1 MYIRILMR
9 YVWTLLLSLL
19 LLVFMT
25 GCAQK
30 QPFKEAKAIENTALV
45 YIYRLSSHGLDD
57 VKYRLYAGNEKIDY
71 MLGGGE
77 YAPVHIKS
85 GAVSIR
91 AVANGVL
98 EHTLDLNLEAP
109 NSYFV
114 KLTPKE
120 GGDFTIEAMTNIQ
133 GLTDLKKTFL
143 SGSELE
149 IDPLKKKVVEEKEET
164 VTQHLSISDE
174 IAKLYEMKERGII
187 TQEEFTALKAKVI
200 AK

>member
-1 MYIRILMR
+1 MQ
-9 YVWTLLLSLL
+9 YVWNSLLSVLLLFSI
-19 LLVFMT
+19 T

-30 QPFKEAKAIENTALV
+30 QPFKEAKIIENTALV
-45 YIYRLSSHGLDD
+45 YMYRLSSHGLDD
-57 VKYRLYAGNEKIDY
+57 VKYRLYADDEKINY

-77 YAPVHIKS
+77 YAPVHIKA
-85 GAVSIR
+85 GTVRIR

-98 EHTLDLNLEAP
+98 EHTLNLNLEAA

-120 GGDFTIEAMTNIQ
+120 GGNFTITATTRVQ

-143 SGSELE
+143 SGSTLE
-149 IDPLKKKVVEEKEET
+149 IDPLHKKVVEEKEET
-164 VTQHLSISDE
+164 ATKHSSISDE

>member
-1 MYIRILMR
+1 MQ
-9 YVWTLLLSLL
+9 YVWISLLSIFLL
-19 LLVFMT
+19 FSIM

-30 QPFKEAKAIENTALV
+30 QPFKEAEIIENTALV

-57 VKYRLYAGNEKIDY
+57 VKYRLYADDEKINY
-71 MLGGGE
+71 MLAGGE
-77 YAPVHIKS
+77 YAPMHIKT
-85 GAVSIR
+85 GTVRIR

-98 EHTLDLNLEAP
+98 EHTINLNLKAA

-120 GGDFTIEAMTNIQ
+120 GGNFTITATTSAK
-133 GLTDLKKTFL
+133 GLSDLKKTFL
-143 SGSELE
+143 SGSTLE
-149 IDPLKKKVVEEKEET
+149 IDPLHKKVVEEKKET
-164 VTQHLSISDE
+164 AIQHPSISGE
-174 IAKLYEMKERGII
+174 IAKLYEMKEKGII